1 MQNPK
6 NEAPTNQSTGTPTAQ
21 AEGNNTQN
29 QTAQQSADEKR
40 FTQADVDK
48 IVGERLNREREK
60 LEAERKRETMKQNAR
75 AAWLKAGYDPETF
88 DGLELDEEGRIG
100 IDKAVDLFGKLHT
113 TTTTEKKTANPETDK
128 LPRFTTSPVN
138 LTASETPDR
147 LREAFKAPHH

>member
-29 QTAQQSADEKR
+29 QTAQQTADEKR

-75 AAWLKAGYDPETF
+75 AAWLKAIFAAKFVDTVEYRLTCDTSVQEGKTYYTNVGFTFTAVTSPTGNPEAQDWYEAVPTPDPEN
-88 DGLELDEEGRIG
+88 D
-100 IDKAVDLFGKLHT
+100 
-113 TTTTEKKTANPETDK
+113 PEDTGEND
-128 LPRFTTSPVN
+128 
-138 LTASETPDR
+138 
-147 LREAFKAPHH
+147 